1 MKTKFYKYQA
11 IGNDYIVLDPVTF
24 NQPLNPNII
33 QKICDRKYGVGADGI
48 LYGPTNKN
56 NNLSVKIF
64 NPDGSEA
71 EKSGNGIRI
80 FSRYLFDRKYIKNN
94 SFLLHTKGGMVQ
106 VLKFNQSASEIQV
119 DMGQPAFDTHITR
132 ALVHKSKT
140 FNQLLG
146 VDDYLQTIDYVSMG
160 NPHCV
165 IFSDQIS
172 KQITCKLGVVIENY
186 TLFPNK
192 TNVQFAKV
200 VNQHTIQLE
209 IWERGAGYTLS
220 SGSSSCAVVAV
231 AIKKGLTQSPVV
243 VCMPGGRLTISQSG
257 TGSMLMKGEVS
268 GVIMHGYIHT
278 DML

>member
-1 MKTKFYKYQA
+1 
-11 IGNDYIVLDPVTF
+11 
-24 NQPLNPNII
+24 
-33 QKICDRKYGVGADGI
+33 
-48 LYGPTNKN
+48 
-56 NNLSVKIF
+56 
-64 NPDGSEA
+64 
-71 EKSGNGIRI
+71 
-80 FSRYLFDRKYIKNN
+80 
-94 SFLLHTKGGMVQ
+94 MVQ
-106 VLKFNQSASEIQV
+106 VLKFNQSASKIQV

-172 KQITCKLGVVIENY
+172 KQITCKLGAVIENY

-231 AIKKGLTQSPVV
+231 AIKKV
-243 VCMPGGRLTISQSG
+243 
-257 TGSMLMKGEVS
+257 
-268 GVIMHGYIHT
+268 
-278 DML
+278 

>member
-106 VLKFNQSASEIQV
+106 VLKFNQSASKIQV

-172 KQITCKLGVVIENY
+172 KQITCKLGAVIENY

>member
-94 SFLLHTKGGMVQ
+94 SFYYIQKAGWFKFLNLINQ
-106 VLKFNQSASEIQV
+106 PLKF
-119 DMGQPAFDTHITR
+119 
-132 ALVHKSKT
+132 K
-140 FNQLLG
+140 
-146 VDDYLQTIDYVSMG
+146 
-160 NPHCV
+160 
-165 IFSDQIS
+165 
-172 KQITCKLGVVIENY
+172 
-186 TLFPNK
+186 
-192 TNVQFAKV
+192 
-200 VNQHTIQLE
+200 
-209 IWERGAGYTLS
+209 
-220 SGSSSCAVVAV
+220 
-231 AIKKGLTQSPVV
+231 
-243 VCMPGGRLTISQSG
+243 
-257 TGSMLMKGEVS
+257 
-268 GVIMHGYIHT
+268 
-278 DML
+278 